1 MNFAENDSMIIE
13 SNIEE
18 RGVIVTDED
27 TKAEDALVGGGLYPY
42 DPTGTDIEIRE
53 EAWTVFEL
61 IRKLKRG
68 DLIIPDFQRNVV
80 WSPKQQSQFIES
92 IILNFPL
99 PHFYFN
105 QTTEGKLIIVDGLQ
119 RTTTLSQFLN
129 DDFELQELNAL
140 PVLIGSSFENLEKKH
155 QVQIEDKKLLVYKIM
170 PSVPLTI
177 VYDIFNR
184 INTGGTQLNRQE
196 IRNCIFN
203 GQSTDLLKEIA
214 QQEYFKQAIGK
225 GISPK
230 RMKDQEAILRYLAF
244 KIFDYKQDYKGD
256 MSDFLENAM
265 RKLNLMS
272 SIELNLLQ
280 EDFKRVMILT
290 YDFYKGKNFR
300 FPTATTRG
308 TINIAI
314 LESVAHFFSSVSDV
328 FLKQHKRKIIKNFK
342 ELLDNED
349 YKNAVRFSTGDR
361 FKVQTR
367 FEKAKE
373 ILGKTT

>member
-1 MNFAENDSMIIE
+1 MNFAESESIIIE
-13 SNIEE
+13 NDVEE
-18 RGVIVTDED
+18 KGVILTDED
-27 TKAEDALVGGGLYPY
+27 TKAEDALEGGGLYPY

-61 IRKLKRG
+61 LRKLKRG

-80 WSPKQQSQFIES
+80 WSSKQQSQFIES

-105 QTTEGKLIIVDGLQ
+105 QTIEGKLIIVDGLQ
-119 RTTTLSQFLN
+119 RTTTLSRFLSN
-129 DDFELQELNAL
+129 DFKLQELNAL
-140 PVLIGSSFENLEKKH
+140 PDLNGSKFEHLEKKH
-155 QVQIEDKKLLVYKIM
+155 QVQIEDKKLLIYKIM
-170 PSVPLTI
+170 PSVPLTV

-203 GQSTDLLKEIA
+203 GSSTDLLKEIA
-214 QQEYFKQAIGK
+214 QEDYFKKAIGK

-230 RMKDQEAILRYLAF
+230 RMKDQEAILRYLSF
-244 KIFDYKQDYKGD
+244 KIFDYKEDYKGD

-265 RKLNLMS
+265 RKLNLMT
-272 SIELNLLQ
+272 IEELNKLK
-280 EDFKRVMILT
+280 EDFQRVMILT
-290 YDFYKGKNFR
+290 YDFYKEKNFR
-300 FPTATTRG
+300 FPTETTRG

-314 LESVAHFFSSVSDV
+314 LESVAHFFSSVSDD
-328 FLKQHKRKIIKNFK
+328 FLKHNKRRIISNFK
-342 ELLDNED
+342 ELLENED
-349 YKNAVRFSTGDR
+349 YQNAVRFSTGDR